1 MKIDEAK
8 ILLNTKGITFKE
20 KDFATQREYW
30 EHCSEFWNM
39 ENASTS
45 TESRIKALVI
55 PCANGKKD
63 IELEFELKDD
73 EFVFADLLFGSFSFE
88 IMDFLSEGETVE
100 DELMKYLPDLLNNR
114 YTILTVNQ
122 VGRGVI
128 MDSYRPDV
136 SKEERE
142 KVLNAYGGAI
152 SFWGKL
158 FKRRFIAEVYDRDTY
173 ETVEF
178 NDYKRAGKTEAI
190 KKWWIYDDY
199 KG

>member
-1 MKIDEAK
+1 MNIDEAK
-8 ILLNTKGITFKE
+8 KLLTDKGLSFIE

-30 EHCSEFWNM
+30 EHCSEFWHM
-39 ENASTS
+39 ELASTS
-45 TESRIKALVI
+45 PDSRMKALVI

-63 IELEFELKDD
+63 IELEFKMKDGG
-73 EFVFADLLFGSFSFE
+73 FVFSDLLFGSFSFE
-88 IMDFLSEGETVE
+88 IVEFLSEGETVE
-100 DELMKYLPDLLNNR
+100 GEIMKYLPDLLENR

-128 MDSYRPDV
+128 LDSYRPDIT
-136 SKEERE
+136 KEARE
-142 KVLNAYGGAI
+142 KLLKAYGSAF

-178 NDYKRAGKTEAI
+178 NDYKRAGKTETV
-190 KKWWIYDDY
+190 KKWW
-199 KG
+199 GW